1 MRMPDC
7 FSRATASGGG
17 VSIMSTEFDSS
28 AAVRLESS
36 GAQISTSLSV
46 LGARLGF
53 Q

>member
-7 FSRATASGGG
+7 LRRATASGGG

-36 GAQISTSLSV
+36 GAQTSTSRSV
-46 LGARLGF
+46 LGMRLGF